1 MGLPFFLHS
10 QQNILSLLM
19 IRQERPYIDFHTH
32 KAVHHGEDDVM
43 EIISMHQ
50 QIKNETDWLTLGYHP
65 WWLHEVL
72 TKEALDEL
80 SIALSN
86 HPRCLALGE
95 CGLDGL
101 KGAAREIQ
109 EQNFEAQ
116 LTIAKALR
124 LPVIIHCVRQFDR
137 LLQIR
142 KQWRDTKWVIHGYRR
157 NVILTR
163 QLLDEGIGVSVSPFP
178 GMNAS
183 FTDMLHFLP
192 MDSFY
197 LETDSDHRV
206 DIRGRYALMAELR
219 KIDIF
224 ALRWQMYQN
233 CSDLFQWKQ

>member
-1 MGLPFFLHS
+1 M
-10 QQNILSLLM
+10 IL
-19 IRQERPYIDFHTH
+19 QERPYIDFHTH
-32 KAVHHGEDDVM
+32 KAVHNGEEDVM

-50 QIKNETDWLTLGYHP
+50 HIKNETDWVTLGYHP

-72 TKEALDEL
+72 SKEALDEL
-80 SIALSN
+80 SIAIST

-116 LTIAKALR
+116 LTIARALN

-142 KQWRDTKWVIHGYRR
+142 KQWRDTQWVIHGYRR
-157 NVILTR
+157 NAILTR

-178 GMNAS
+178 GMNTS
-183 FTDMLHFLP
+183 FIDMLFYLP
-192 MDSFY
+192 MENFY
-197 LETDSDHRV
+197 LETDSDHRI

-224 ALRWQMYQN
+224 ALRRQMYQN
-233 CSDLFQWKQ
+233 CSNLFQWKQ